1 MANGTD
7 IGGARRLSPWRI
19 LGWGTAAALLLTP
32 LVAMQFTS
40 EVNWTPSD
48 FAFAGIMFGTVGAIY
63 EFTVHRT
70 SSHYYRGGVALALAA
85 AFLII
90 WANGAVGMIGDEGDP
105 ANLMFAGVLGIALL
119 GSVLARF
126 RAGGMAVA
134 MFAAAIAQ
142 AVAGGV
148 GMLLD
153 PLGGVLST
161 AFAGMWLVSAA
172 LFRKAAGR
180 ASSLARG
187 RRV

>member
-7 IGGARRLSPWRI
+7 IGGDRRTNPWRM

-48 FAFAGIMFGTVGAIY
+48 FAFAGIMFGGVGAIY
-63 EFTVHRT
+63 EFTVRKMA
-70 SSHYYRGGVALALAA
+70 SPAYRGGVALALAA

-90 WANGAVGMIGDEGDP
+90 WVNGAVGMIGDEGDP
-105 ANLMFAGVLGIALL
+105 ANLMFAGVLAIALF

-134 MFAAAIAQ
+134 MAAAAVAQ
-142 AVAGGV
+142 AVAGGA

-153 PLGGVLST
+153 PLGGLLSA
-161 AFAGMWLVSAA
+161 AFAGLWLLSAA
-172 LFRKAAGR
+172 LFRRAA
-180 ASSLARG
+180 AR
-187 RRV
+187 